1 MATHIVSDIES
12 IADYVLLMKK
22 GKLVAVDTPQNLI
35 ESVPEGWAPV
45 SGRISLEDVYL
56 YYLEGE
62 EFTSEEES

>member
-1 MATHIVSDIES
+1 MSDIES

-22 GKLVAVDTPQNLI
+22 GKLVAVDSPQNLI
-35 ESVPEGWAPV
+35 ESVPEDWEPV

-56 YYLEGE
+56 YYLGGE